1 VARSAAF
8 DLRSEAPLPAPSGT
22 GHPARPR
29 ARIAL
34 LCLALAACA
43 PAADELAIS
52 ADGIGPLRL
61 GVSLAD
67 AARAARRLDP
77 IAAGTAPGCD
87 ERDQLSVILKADGVA
102 LAVMAMAD
110 GRGIIEEVLAM
121 PAAAAG
127 AVSLPDASAC
137 RQHGAQFASQFAR
150 GLGAPLP
157 WQVRPRPVS
166 EEFVF
171 PFAGDARVV
180 ARWFAGGKS
189 CDLLLQF
196 GSKPGARD

>member
-1 VARSAAF
+1 VP
-8 DLRSEAPLPAPSGT
+8 PLPGPPEPATPL
-22 GHPARPR
+22 ARPHTR
-29 ARIAL
+29 LAL
-34 LCLALAACA
+34 LCLVLAACA

-52 ADGIGPLRL
+52 ARGIGPLRL
-61 GVSLAD
+61 GASLAD

-77 IAAGTAPGCD
+77 AATGIAPGCD
-87 ERDQLSVILKADGVA
+87 ERDQFSVVLKADGVA
-102 LAVMAMAD
+102 LVVMAMAD
-110 GRGIIEEVLAM
+110 GRGIIEEILAM
-121 PAAAAG
+121 PVAAAG

-137 RQHGAQFASQFAR
+137 RQHGAHFASQFAH

-171 PFAGDARVV
+171 PFAGNARVV

-196 GSKPGARD
+196 GSKSGARG